1 MKSLTAKTYLTFQ
14 TLTRLVLSIY
24 ALIFKQISLTE
35 LPLIFIFGLVNDIIS
50 AIYFLPVIFI
60 LVLLGNLVLSR
71 FKLIYKPLCYL
82 LYCGFI
88 TSLIFI
94 AAAEITFW
102 DEFSTRFNFIAVD
115 YLVYTHEII
124 GTIKESMPYIEI
136 ISFILIISIVATYV
150 MRKTIINA
158 AYDINRKCCLVAAII
173 LALISFTAFKFYNP
187 EKLNF
192 HSNRYAAELA
202 KNGSYEI
209 FSAYLNNSLD
219 YNSFY
224 PTIDDK
230 YALNI
235 VRDNLQNNND
245 KFVDNE
251 SIERIISSKNPN
263 KHKYNVIF
271 ITVESLSAKFM
282 KSFGNS
288 DDITPHLDEL
298 TNKSIF
304 FTNIYATGTRTVRGL
319 EAITLSIPPTPGSSI
334 VRRPDNQNLFN
345 IGTVFGNQGY
355 NINFIF
361 GGYSYFDN
369 LRNYFGGNRYNI
381 IDRGNLKASEISFAN
396 IWGVADEDIL
406 NKAIEQADIDYKQG
420 KPFFSLIMTTSNHRP
435 YTFPENRIDLP
446 SGGGRNAAVKYTDY
460 AINKFLETART
471 KEWFYDTIFVIT
483 ADHCASSAGK
493 TELPVEKYHI
503 PLMIYAPQILKPQKI
518 DSLASQ
524 IDIAPTIFGLL
535 GFEYKSKL
543 WGQDIINNPANRAF
557 ISTYQLLGFLKDDKL
572 VILSPKLLPKTY
584 ILLAEEKEEI
594 PNSITLTEEAIS
606 FYQTA
611 YDFYIQ
617 GKLLE

>member
-1 MKSLTAKTYLTFQ
+1 MKSLTTKTYLIFQ
-14 TLTRLVLSIY
+14 TITRIALCIY
-24 ALIFKQISLTE
+24 ALLYKQVSLIE
-35 LPLIFIFGLVNDIIS
+35 LPLVFIFGLINDLIS
-50 AIYFLPVIFI
+50 VIYFLPVILI
-60 LVLLGNLVLSR
+60 LILLSNLLLAKFR
-71 FKLIYKPLCYL
+71 LIYTPLSYL
-82 LYCGFI
+82 FYCGFI
-88 TSLIFI
+88 VSLIFI

-115 YLVYTHEII
+115 YLIYTHEII

-136 ISFILIISIVATYV
+136 ISGILIISGIITYIL
-150 MRKTIINA
+150 RKAVINA
-158 AYDINRKCCLVAAII
+158 SYNINRKRCLIKAII
-173 LALISFTAFKFYNP
+173 LALASFVAFKFYDP

-209 FSAYLNNSLD
+209 FSAYFNNSIN

-224 PTIDDK
+224 PAIDGK
-230 YALNI
+230 NALNI
-235 VRDNLQNNND
+235 VRDSLQNNID

-251 SIERIISSKNPN
+251 SIERIIISKNPN
-263 KHKYNVIF
+263 QHKYNVIF

-282 KSFGNS
+282 QSFGNS
-288 DDITPHLDEL
+288 DNITPHLDEL

-345 IGTVFGNQGY
+345 IGTIFRDQGY

-369 LRNYFGGNRYNI
+369 LRNYFGGNHYNI
-381 IDRGNLKASEISFAN
+381 IDRGDLKAYEISFAN

-446 SGGGRNAAVKYTDY
+446 SGAGRNAAVKYTDY
-460 AINKFLETART
+460 AINKFLETAKT
-471 KEWFYDTIFVIT
+471 KEWFNDTIFVIT

-503 PLMIYAPQILKPQKI
+503 PLIIYAPQILRSQKI
-518 DSLASQ
+518 DNLASQ

-572 VILSPKLLPKTY
+572 VILSPKLPSKTY

-594 PNSITLTEEAIS
+594 PNFITLTEEAIS

-611 YDFYIQ
+611 YDFYVQ
-617 GKLLE
+617 GKLAE

>member
-1 MKSLTAKTYLTFQ
+1 MKSLTAKTYLIFQ
-14 TLTRLVLSIY
+14 TITRIALCIY
-24 ALIFKQISLTE
+24 ALFYKQVSLIE
-35 LPLIFIFGLVNDIIS
+35 LPLVFIFGLINDLIS
-50 AIYFLPVIFI
+50 AAYFLPVMLI
-60 LVLLGNLVLSR
+60 LILLSNLALSR
-71 FKLIYKPLCYL
+71 FRIIYTPLCYL
-82 LYCGFI
+82 FYAAFI
-88 TSLIFI
+88 ASLIFI
-94 AAAEITFW
+94 VAAEITFW
-102 DEFSTRFNFIAVD
+102 DEFGTRFNFIAVD

-124 GTIKESMPYIEI
+124 GTVKESMPYMEI
-136 ISFILIISIVATYV
+136 ISGIFIISAITTYILRNTV
-150 MRKTIINA
+150 IEA
-158 AYDINRKCCLVAAII
+158 AYNINRKCCLVTAII

-209 FSAYLNNSLD
+209 FSAYLNNSLN
-219 YNSFY
+219 YNNFY
-224 PTIDDK
+224 PTIDNK
-230 YALNI
+230 QALNI
-235 VRDNLQNNND
+235 VRDSLKNNSD
-245 KFVDNE
+245 KFVDND
-251 SIERIISSKNPN
+251 SIERIISSKNSN
-263 KHKYNVIF
+263 KFKYNVVF

-282 KSFGNS
+282 QSFGNS
-288 DDITPHLDEL
+288 DNITPYLDEL
-298 TNKSIF
+298 ANKTMF

-345 IGTVFGNQGY
+345 IGTVFRNEGY

-369 LRNYFGGNRYNI
+369 LRNYFGGNHYNI

-396 IWGVADEDIL
+396 VWGVADEDIF
-406 NKAIEQADIDYKQG
+406 NKAIEQTDLDYKDG

-460 AINKFLETART
+460 AINKFLEAAKT
-471 KEWFYDTIFVIT
+471 KEWFNDTIFVIT

-503 PLMIYAPQILKPQKI
+503 PLMIYAPQIIKPQKI
-518 DSLASQ
+518 DNLASQ

-543 WGQDIINNPANRAF
+543 WGQDILNNPANRAF
-557 ISTYQLLGFLKDDKL
+557 ISTYQLLGFLKEDKL
-572 VILSPKLLPKTY
+572 VVLSPKLQPKTY
-584 ILLAEEKEEI
+584 LLLAKEKEEI
-594 PNSITLTEEAIS
+594 PNSIILTEEAIS

-611 YDFYIQ
+611 YDFYVQ
-617 GKLLE
+617 GKLVE